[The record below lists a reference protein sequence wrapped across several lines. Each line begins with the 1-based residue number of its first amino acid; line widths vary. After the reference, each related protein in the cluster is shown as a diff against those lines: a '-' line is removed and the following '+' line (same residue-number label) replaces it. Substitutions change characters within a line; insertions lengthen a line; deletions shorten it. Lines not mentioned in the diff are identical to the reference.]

1 MSNSCD
7 KRQLCTLVLF
17 YIGKSSTPFE
27 EGARA
32 PATGR
37 GWPGPAGTVK
47 INGKVL
53 MAGAQLLMAG
63 AGRGWQNKRKSS
75 GNAPASS
82 PGHWPGCG
90 HLLFL
95 VW

>member
-1 MSNSCD
+1 MGSVDCRRIAN
-7 KRQLCTLVLF
+7 Q
-17 YIGKSSTPFE
+17 

-53 MAGAQLLMAG
+53 MAGAQL
-63 AGRGWQNKRKSS
+63 
-75 GNAPASS
+75 
-82 PGHWPGCG
+82 
-90 HLLFL
+90 
-95 VW
+95 

>member
-1 MSNSCD
+1 MAI
-7 KRQLCTLVLF
+7 TLLIFVEQQKETIDALF
-17 YIGKSSTPFE
+17 RHTKTTTQATGPGWRYKHNK

-53 MAGAQLLMAG
+53 MAGAQL
-63 AGRGWQNKRKSS
+63 
-75 GNAPASS
+75 
-82 PGHWPGCG
+82 
-90 HLLFL
+90 
-95 VW
+95 